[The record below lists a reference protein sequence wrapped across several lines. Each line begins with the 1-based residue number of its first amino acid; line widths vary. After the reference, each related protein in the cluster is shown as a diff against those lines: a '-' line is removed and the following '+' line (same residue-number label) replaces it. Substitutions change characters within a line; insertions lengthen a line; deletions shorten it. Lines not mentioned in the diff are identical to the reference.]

1 MKFKIFI
8 SIIFALIAFAGWFF
22 GGDRNTDK
30 ITASQEQKTSSISTI
45 SPASAQT
52 KKYENI
58 KYGFSF
64 NYPTD
69 FTLGEFPEDESGVSL
84 IIQNVKTNQVVQIYI
99 TPYDDPDFAVSA
111 ERPDRRSVVC
121 RWRVVFPSHRFR
133 QRRGIAGRDYK
144 VVGIQIK

>member
-111 ERPDRRSVVC
+111 ERVKRDIPDMS
-121 RWRVVFPSHRFR
+121 FSNS
-133 QRRGIAGRDYK
+133 ANA
-144 VVGIQIK
+144 VVGGRAKGVAFFSEN